1 MKKNTLFFYNGTGF
15 ITLLN
20 REIHRFMKVPV
31 QTVLAPLI
39 SNILYLAIFGGML
52 QTRQVGIDGVN
63 YLHFLV
69 PGLASMGAV
78 FAAFQNPA
86 FSIIS
91 QKFQNTIQDL
101 NSYPI
106 SNTEKILAFVLG
118 GTFRGVLVGLLT
130 YAATIF
136 FVGYEIEYPVFFI
149 LSLTATSFV
158 FASLGLICGLL
169 FDNFEKMNFVL
180 SIVITPLAYLGGV
193 FFEISKLPG
202 LLAAIKYINPIYPL
216 VNIARFAFIGVC
228 EGNVPIQLIIIVAL
242 VLGSFLSAAYL
253 FKKGVGIKTI

>member
-1 MKKNTLFFYNGTGF
+1 MEKSIIFYNRVGF

-20 REIHRFMKVPV
+20 REIRRFMKVSV
-31 QTVLAPLI
+31 QTILAPLI
-39 SNILYLAIFGGML
+39 SNILYLGIFGGML
-52 QTRQVGIDGVN
+52 STRQAGIDGVN

-69 PGLASMGAV
+69 PGLATMGAI

-91 QKFQNTIQDL
+91 HKFQNTIQDL

-106 SNTEKILAFVLG
+106 SNLEKSLAFILG

-136 FVGYEIEYPVFFI
+136 FVGWEIEYPVRFLI
-149 LSLTATSFV
+149 ALSATSFF
-158 FASLGLICGLL
+158 FASAGLVSGLL
-169 FDNFEKMNFVL
+169 LNSFEKMNFVL
-180 SIVITPLAYLGGV
+180 SIVIRPMAYLGGV

-202 LLAAIKYINPIYPL
+202 MLSGIRLFNPIYPL
-216 VNIARFAFIGVC
+216 VNITRYAYLGIF
-228 EGNVPIQLIIIVAL
+228 EGNIRLHFLISLAL
-242 VLGSFLSAAYL
+242 ILGAVFTAVHL
-253 FKKGVGIKTI
+253 FKKGYGIKTM

>member
-1 MKKNTLFFYNGTGF
+1 MNRRFIFYNRTGF
-15 ITLLN
+15 ATLLN

-63 YLHFLV
+63 YIHFLV
-69 PGLASMGAV
+69 PGLATMGAI

-106 SNTEKILAFVLG
+106 SNPEKTLAFVFG
-118 GTFRGVLVGLLT
+118 GMFRGVLVGLLT
-130 YAATIF
+130 YVATVF
-136 FVGYEIEYPVFFI
+136 FVGYEIEYPLFFI
-149 LSLTATSFV
+149 LALTATSFF
-158 FASLGLICGLL
+158 FASIGLIAGLIL
-169 FDNFEKMNFVL
+169 DNFEKMNFAL
-180 SIVITPLAYLGGV
+180 AIIITPLTYLGGV

-202 LLAAIKYINPIYPL
+202 FLSYIKYINPIYPL
-216 VNIARFAFIGVC
+216 VNVTRYAYMGVC
-228 EGNVPIQLIIIVAL
+228 EGNIIIHVVITL
-242 VLGSFLSAAYL
+242 VLSIISYIIAAHI
-253 FKKGVGIKTI
+253 FKKGIGIKTV